1 MFTSEN
7 ILGKTFTCE
16 CGSVHSIPTEYFIYS
31 PETFL
36 KIPEILSAKSKNK
49 IVNLFADENT
59 YQVAGKSVRKI
70 LENSGWTVQ
79 LIIIPETNNKKP
91 VCDDLTF
98 KILNKSLKQADVF
111 LAVGS
116 GVVND
121 LTKWL
126 AFERKVPYAVV
137 ATAASMN
144 GYTAANVAPT
154 IKGVKSLIRARAPF
168 AVFANPEVIISAPG
182 EMTASGLGD
191 LIAKP
196 MSTTDWVMNNKFFG
210 EHFCEKCASL
220 INEIEP
226 LYFNNPEKVKSCE
239 LEAVEALVTGLMYT
253 GFAMTM
259 IGVSSPA
266 SGGEHLF
273 SHTLDMM
280 SSVDGVSHD
289 LHGRQVG
296 IGTIISAALYERI
309 LSIEK
314 PEIHEMPKDI
324 DEIFWGNIS
333 GSIAEQY
340 AAKQE
345 KLQVMRDKLSSKTF
359 WTELKILLKKR
370 VRPAKQIADC
380 LGKAGAARKF
390 SDINCSSKRAM
401 TALLHAHEIRKRP
414 TVIDLAWTLGILP
427 SSAEEI
433 FKEYSFGREGF

>member
-16 CGSVHSIPTEYFIYS
+16 CGSVHSIPTEYF
-31 PETFL
+31 
-36 KIPEILSAKSKNK
+36 
-49 IVNLFADENT
+49 
-59 YQVAGKSVRKI
+59 
-70 LENSGWTVQ
+70 
-79 LIIIPETNNKKP
+79 IIIPETNNKKP

-210 EHFCEKCASL
+210 EHFCEKSASL

-314 PEIHEMPKDI
+314 PEIHE
-324 DEIFWGNIS
+324 
-333 GSIAEQY
+333 
-340 AAKQE
+340 
-345 KLQVMRDKLSSKTF
+345 LQVMRDKLSSKTF